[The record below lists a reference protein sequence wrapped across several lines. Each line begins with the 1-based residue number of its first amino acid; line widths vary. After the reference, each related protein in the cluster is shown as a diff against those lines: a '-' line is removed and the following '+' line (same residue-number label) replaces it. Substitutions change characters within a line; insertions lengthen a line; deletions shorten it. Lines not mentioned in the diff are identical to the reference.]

1 MAKADFVFILTQKGA
16 EEIAESSVLRQVLKG
31 DILGSLCTRGLASAW
46 WRRGIICLRERE
58 RCTAGFHA
66 SQKSDIYSGMDM
78 EPCGTSDA
86 VLREISFTTFHL
98 VCFLS

>member
-46 WRRGIICLRERE
+46 WHRGIICLRERE
-58 RCTAGFHA
+58 WCAAGFHA
-66 SQKSDIYSGMDM
+66 SQKTDIYSGTDM